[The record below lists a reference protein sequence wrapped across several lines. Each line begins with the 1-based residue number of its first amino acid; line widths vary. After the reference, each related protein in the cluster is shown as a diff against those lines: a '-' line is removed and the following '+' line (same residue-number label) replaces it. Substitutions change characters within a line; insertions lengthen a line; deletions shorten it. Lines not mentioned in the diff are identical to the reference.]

1 MPHASTGRTVAAACL
16 ALAAFAAGVAGAQAM
31 YKWVDEKGTTHF
43 SEHPPPDGKKA
54 ARVEP
59 KVTPPSSPAAAPP
72 KNDSQSWRAQE
83 AEFRKR
89 QVERGQRDQA
99 EQRERA
105 ERGQQCSEARRRL
118 ASLLNSSRIYRDHE
132 DGTRTYLNE
141 AQRDAT
147 VAEQRAR
154 VKEHCD

>member
-1 MPHASTGRTVAAACL
+1 MPYASTGRAVASACL
-16 ALAAFAAGVAGAQAM
+16 ALAAFAAGAQAM

-43 SEHPPPDGKKA
+43 SEYPPPDGAKA
-54 ARVEP
+54 SKVEP
-59 KVTPPSSPAAAPP
+59 KVTPPSSPAAASA
-72 KNDSQSWRAQE
+72 KNNAESWRAQE
-83 AEFRKR
+83 TEFRKR

-105 ERGQQCSEARRRL
+105 EREQLCSQARRRL

-132 DGTRTYLNE
+132 DGTRSYLNE
-141 AQRDAT
+141 AQRDSA
-147 VAEQRAR
+147 VAGQRAT

>member
-1 MPHASTGRTVAAACL
+1 MPDASTRRAIATACL
-16 ALAAFAAGVAGAQAM
+16 ALAAFAAGAQSM

-43 SEHPPPDGKKA
+43 SEHPPPDGAKA
-54 ARVEP
+54 SKVAP
-59 KVTPPSSPAAAPP
+59 KVTPPSSPAAGPA
-72 KNDSQSWRAQE
+72 KSNAEAWRAQE
-83 AEFRKR
+83 TEFRKR

-105 ERGQQCSEARRRL
+105 EREQLCSQARRRL

-141 AQRDAT
+141 AQRDSA
-147 VAEQRAR
+147 VAGQRAT

>member
-16 ALAAFAAGVAGAQAM
+16 ALAAFAAGAQTM

-99 EQRERA
+99 EQRERV

>member
-1 MPHASTGRTVAAACL
+1 MPHASIRRAVAAACL
-16 ALAAFAAGVAGAQAM
+16 ALAAATAGAQAM

-43 SEHPPPDGKKA
+43 SEHPPPDGKA
-54 ARVEP
+54 AKVEP
-59 KVTPPSSPAAAPP
+59 KVTPPSSPAAGPA
-72 KNDSQSWRAQE
+72 KSNAETWRAQE
-83 AEFRKR
+83 TEFRKR

-105 ERGQQCSEARRRL
+105 EREQACSQARRRL

-132 DGTRTYLNE
+132 DGTRTYLSE
-141 AQRDAT
+141 AQREST
-147 VAEQRAR
+147 VAAARAT